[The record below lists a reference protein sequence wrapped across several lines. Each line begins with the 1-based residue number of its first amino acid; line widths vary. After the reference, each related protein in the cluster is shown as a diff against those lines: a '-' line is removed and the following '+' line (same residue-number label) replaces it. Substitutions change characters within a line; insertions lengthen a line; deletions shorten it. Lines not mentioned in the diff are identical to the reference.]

1 MKFDDSDI
9 NELTIVSVRMEVREY
24 IVSIVERHNI
34 DFIFGIPRKGYW
46 IVDDA
51 VKTYLRGYDVECVN
65 FDSNYPYEV
74 AGKNVLIFDD
84 TINTGLHVREAVLKI
99 RESGPASIVVGT
111 LAIIEQT
118 ARSLEADLVSD
129 IPFHVES
136 SRAFKSYE
144 SYENGR
150 VVPGCLCYYY
160 AFVVRPL
167 IYSLCLN
174 PVNDYCNWF
183 FRTDTVCS
191 NVILDRIKQT
201 LGITVH
207 HVVLEEEYRSRYIL
221 PIPWDMAYP
230 GYRPESKSLSKLRIS
245 TVSLD
250 DEVLVMVT
258 PVMNPVVDHNQSND
272 DAQSFFNNI
281 SRNFIESIKKRVLD
295 MMIDIH
301 ARQVGSLLIFNECK

>member
-9 NELTIVSVRMEVREY
+9 NELTVVSVRMEVREH
-24 IVSIVERHNI
+24 IVGIVERHNI
-34 DFIFGIPRKGYW
+34 DYIIGIPRKGYW

-51 VKTYLRGYDVECVN
+51 VKTYLRGYDVECASY
-65 FDSNYPYEV
+65 DSDRSYDV
-74 AGKNVLIFDD
+74 MGKNVLIFDD
-84 TINTGLHVREAVLKI
+84 TINTGQHVTEAVHRVRES
-99 RESGPASIVVGT
+99 RPASIVVGT

-118 ARSLEADLVSD
+118 ARKLEVDLASD

-136 SRAFKSYE
+136 IRTFEVYDRYE
-144 SYENGR
+144 SGR

-160 AFVVRPL
+160 AYVVRPL

-183 FRTDTVCS
+183 FRTDAICS
-191 NVILDRIKQT
+191 HVILDRIKQT
-201 LGITVH
+201 LGITEH
-207 HVVLEEEYRSRYIL
+207 KVVLEEEFRSRYVL

-230 GYRPESKSLSKLRIS
+230 GYRPESRSLSKLRIS

-250 DEVLVMVT
+250 DEVMVMVT
-258 PVMNPVVDHNQSND
+258 PVMNPIVDHDQSND
-272 DAQSFFNNI
+272 DAQSFFNDI
-281 SRNFIESIKKRVLD
+281 SRAFIESIKDRILD
-295 MMIDIH
+295 AMTDIH